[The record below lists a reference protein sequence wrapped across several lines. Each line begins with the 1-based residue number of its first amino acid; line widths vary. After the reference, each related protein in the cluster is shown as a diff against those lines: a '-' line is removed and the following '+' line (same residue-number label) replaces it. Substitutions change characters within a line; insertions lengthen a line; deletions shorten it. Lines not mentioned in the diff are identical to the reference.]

1 MEEQETCE
9 RSRVAGRRAGEAHK
23 RGAGK
28 ENLRAERR
36 RGSLAEQDWT
46 LKGKALLYEAP
57 ENKTKC
63 SAKPQRFCE
72 KNSNKSLT

>member
-9 RSRVAGRRAGEAHK
+9 RSRVAGRRAGEAP
-23 RGAGK
+23 REEQEGEPPSREG
-28 ENLRAERR
+28 R
-36 RGSLAEQDWT
+36 RGNSEQDWT
-46 LKGKALLYEAP
+46 LKGKHCYTEAP

-72 KNSNKSLT
+72 KKIVINH